1 MQCVV
6 IAKTPTFTLTSYG
19 NGLAYALDH
28 VGIAEGVFAQ
38 GDDAT
43 QFRDEFEALERVKP
57 TTQASLAELWWHYA
71 PEDATATLPSNQ
83 PKEPQ

>member
-1 MQCVV
+1 MNRV
-6 IAKTPTFTLTSYG
+6 IIAQTPTFTLTSWG

-28 VGIAEGVFAQ
+28 VGQTEGVFVQ

-43 QFRDEFEALERVKP
+43 QFWNEFIGLERIKP

-71 PEDATATLPSNQ
+71 PDTHQPSQ
-83 PKEPQ
+83 RKQAQ